1 MERILAINPGSTS
14 TKIAVFEDREP
25 VFNLTL
31 RHPVSELSAYAHI
44 IDQYP
49 FREKAVTDALAE
61 AGYAL
66 KDFDLIMGRGG
77 LIKPIPSGVYE
88 VNDLMKEHLRMC
100 YSGEHACNLGGMI
113 ASSVA
118 AKANAA
124 GAKGIKAYVA
134 DPVIVDEMQDLARV
148 TGHPMFTRKS
158 IFHALNQ
165 KAVAKN
171 FAKEIGRPYESLDL
185 IVVHLGGGVSVG
197 VHRHGKVVD
206 VNNALQGEG
215 PFSPDRIGTILVKD
229 VIDTCYSGKFTHEQ
243 MLRLIHSESGAVAM
257 VGTNNFKEIRD
268 RADAGDEKCRKVI
281 DAFVYVVSKQIGATA
296 VVLKGKVDAILVT
309 GGIAYDK
316 GVAEGIA
323 DYVSFIAPVSVFP
336 GEDEMAA
343 LANNGFDVLE
353 GVTKPSEY
361 R

>member
-1 MERILAINPGSTS
+1 MMKRILAINPGSTS
-14 TKIAVFEDREP
+14 TKIAVFEDRKQ

-31 RHPVSELSAYAHI
+31 RHSVSELSSYAHI

-49 FREKAVTDALAE
+49 FREKTVTDALDK

-171 FAKEIGRPYESLDL
+171 FAKEIGKPYESRRRGLRRGAPSRE
-185 IVVHLGGGVSVG
+185 GGG
-197 VHRHGKVVD
+197 RE
-206 VNNALQGEG
+206 QR
-215 PFSPDRIGTILVKD
+215 P
-229 VIDTCYSGKFTHEQ
+229 SG
-243 MLRLIHSESGAVAM
+243 R
-257 VGTNNFKEIRD
+257 R
-268 RADAGDEKCRKVI
+268 
-281 DAFVYVVSKQIGATA
+281 
-296 VVLKGKVDAILVT
+296 
-309 GGIAYDK
+309 
-316 GVAEGIA
+316 
-323 DYVSFIAPVSVFP
+323 PVF
-336 GEDEMAA
+336 A
-343 LANNGFDVLE
+343 
-353 GVTKPSEY
+353 
-361 R
+361 